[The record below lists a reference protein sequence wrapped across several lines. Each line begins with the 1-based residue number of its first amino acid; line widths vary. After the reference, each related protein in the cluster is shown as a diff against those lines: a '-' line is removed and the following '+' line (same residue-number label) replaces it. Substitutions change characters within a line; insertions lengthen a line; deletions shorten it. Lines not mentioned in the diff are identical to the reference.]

1 MLRKIFVEDSG
12 ETNLIT
18 GSTVDMTDFNS
29 ENKLASEKERNLQK
43 VKNSTWNNKSCTS
56 N

>member
-29 ENKLASEKERNLQK
+29 ENKLASEKGKKLAKGKKLYLE
-43 VKNSTWNNKSCTS
+43 
-56 N
+56 